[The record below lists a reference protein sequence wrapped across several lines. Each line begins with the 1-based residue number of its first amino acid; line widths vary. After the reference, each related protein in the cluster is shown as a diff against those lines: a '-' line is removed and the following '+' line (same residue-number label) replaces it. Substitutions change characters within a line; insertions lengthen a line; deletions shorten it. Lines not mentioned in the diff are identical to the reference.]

1 MKNQCKRDLAESRKN
16 MIRIR
21 NEAIANSQLRARE
34 RRSQSDVC
42 GDEERKKFPG
52 QKGSKETGLK
62 ERAEEKSGQIP
73 ASENETQHLP

>member
-1 MKNQCKRDLAESRKN
+1 MTFVEMKK
-16 MIRIR
+16 
-21 NEAIANSQLRARE
+21 
-34 RRSQSDVC
+34 
-42 GDEERKKFPG
+42 GKKFPG